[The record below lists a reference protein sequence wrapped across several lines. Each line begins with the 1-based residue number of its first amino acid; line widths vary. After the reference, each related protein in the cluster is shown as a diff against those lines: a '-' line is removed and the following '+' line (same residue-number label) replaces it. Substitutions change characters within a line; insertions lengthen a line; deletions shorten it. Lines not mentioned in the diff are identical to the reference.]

1 MMGEL
6 RERGVKR
13 HTQWQFTD
21 GFDVNTV
28 QCREQFRA
36 ESVFRVESIRIGD
49 GAALFVRM
57 KPADAQDASGE
68 TFVEAQEFANGVD
81 NGTIVRVD
89 DTRGNY

>member
-1 MMGEL
+1 MGEL
-6 RERGVKR
+6 RERGIKSGTR
-13 HTQWQFTD
+13 WQFTE
-21 GFDVNTV
+21 GFDVSITL
-28 QCREQFRA
+28 CREQFRA

-49 GAALFVRM
+49 GSALFVRM
-57 KPADAQDASGE
+57 KPVDAKDASGE